1 MALPQIFGPADE
13 TLVSVA
19 INEAKQVCAL
29 FKLTALSSCQPDG
42 AISMPLSIACVY
54 SVESYVSLE
63 KPIRDG
69 ASIPFGLATIAS
81 VLKNAGHEVELLV
94 FTPDTPISETLR
106 PFLQRF
112 RPRLFCLTAVSTQFP
127 LIRTIA
133 EAIKQLDPSIYV
145 ALGGAHASLMPEE
158 AIACPFIDAVC
169 VGEGDTAIVELAAQI
184 LEGRQPTDIHNF
196 WFKPSGSNTIVKNAP
211 APFLSDLDS
220 LPFIDR
226 ELWRSWIQ
234 EPDRDPSVLVGR
246 GCPFRCSYCSNH
258 ILGKLAKG
266 SYVRFRSHNHIIKE
280 IEQIT
285 RDPKVTNVYLEVET
299 IGVNLK
305 YALQLCQALSR
316 FNDRRNT
323 PIQFKINL
331 AVTHKLVQDI
341 NLINSLLEA
350 FKRANI
356 VTINIG
362 LESGSERIRNEV
374 LRRPRYSN
382 EDILTFCACAI
393 KYDIKIILFVM
404 IGLPGESIADFNE
417 TFHIV
422 RLCEPHN
429 IWLSIYY
436 PYPGTDLYRVAKEGK
451 LFSENNISNV
461 LERRRSYLNL
471 PDFPRWKI
479 MKEYILFKFKVYK
492 GRKSFQQRIF
502 YAIRAA
508 METNKKIDNIYL
520 YLSRQTK
527 IGQFLFKRY
536 RIDF

>member
-1 MALPQIFGPADE
+1 MFEPADE
-13 TLVSVA
+13 SLVSVA
-19 INEAKQVCAL
+19 INEATQVGAR
-29 FKLTALSSCQPDG
+29 FKLTALSSCQQDG
-42 AISMPLSIACVY
+42 LISMPLFLACVY
-54 SVESYVSLE
+54 SVESYVSLA

-69 ASIPFGLATIAS
+69 ASIPFGIATIAS
-81 VLKNAGHEVELLV
+81 VLKNAGHDVELLV

-106 PFLQRF
+106 PFIQRF

-133 EAIKQLDPSIYV
+133 EVIKQLDPSIYV

-169 VGEGDTAIVELAAQI
+169 VGEGDLAIVDLANQL
-184 LEGRQPTDIHNF
+184 LEGRQPANIPNL
-196 WFKPSGSNTIVKNAP
+196 WFKNPETKTIEKNST
-211 APFLSDLDS
+211 APFLSNLDG

-226 ELWRSWIQ
+226 DLWRPWIQ

-258 ILGKLAKG
+258 ILGKLASG
-266 SYVRFRSHNHIIKE
+266 VYVRFRSPSNIIKE

-285 RDPKVTNVYLEVET
+285 QDPQVNNVYLEVET
-299 IGVNLK
+299 IGFK
-305 YALQLCQALSR
+305 IEYALQLCQALSQ
-316 FNDRRNT
+316 FNDKRET
-323 PIQFKINL
+323 PIKFKINL
-331 AVTHKLVQDI
+331 AVTHKIVQDI
-341 NLINSLLEA
+341 KLMNSLFGA
-350 FKRANI
+350 FKQANI

-362 LESGSERIRNEV
+362 LESGSEKIRNEV

-382 EDILTFCACAI
+382 EDILEFCNCAK

-417 TFHIV
+417 TFHVV

-436 PYPGTDLYRVAKEGK
+436 PYPGTDLYRIAKEK
-451 LFSENNISNV
+451 ELFSEKNISNV
-461 LERRRSYLNL
+461 LERRRSYLDL
-471 PDFPRWKI
+471 PNFPRWKI
-479 MKEYILFKFKVYK
+479 MKEYILFNFKVYK
-492 GRKSFQQRIF
+492 GRKSFKQRVF

-508 METNKKIDNIYL
+508 METNKTIDNIYL

-527 IGQFLFKRY
+527 IGQSLFKKY